1 MHLLRQRIVASWQLL
16 QRPGFSMINLS
27 SLVSSSYRNRL
38 FWVLHIIGWAGVG
51 VLSIPFAGITYLT
64 WVQAAA
70 LSVGRTTIGFVLT
83 WRFRTIY
90 QRFLKSD
97 MSTRTIVVAV
107 ILICFAG
114 SCIDQVFTRVYGN
127 LLGYNMQDADVITY
141 LRSSIAM
148 RWLIYLFWSVL
159 YFGCVYWLD
168 TQRMQLELAEAEAFA
183 QASELKMLKAQ
194 INPHFLFN
202 ALNSILAESG
212 DNPRLR
218 NLTLA
223 LSDYLRFSLQQ
234 QRDRGILG
242 HELEALENYLRVE
255 KARFEDNLEY
265 VIETDAQ
272 SRSALAPNA
281 LIQPLLENAI
291 KYGQRTSQ
299 MPLRL
304 RIEARVE
311 KREGGDELMVR
322 VTNSGK
328 WVPPETNQSTKTG
341 LANLRRRLELVYA
354 GRARLDVNT
363 RDQEVAVT
371 VWLPAEQATRGRE

>member
-1 MHLLRQRIVASWQLL
+1 
-16 QRPGFSMINLS
+16 MINLS

-38 FWVLHIIGWAGVG
+38 FWVLHIIGWAGIG

-64 WVQAAA
+64 WVEAAT
-70 LSVGRTTIGFVLT
+70 LSVGRTVVGILLT
-83 WRFRTIY
+83 WRFRPIY
-90 QRFLKSD
+90 RRFFRSD
-97 MSTRTIVVAV
+97 MSTRRIVVAV
-107 ILICFAG
+107 ILICFVG
-114 SCIDQVFTRVYGN
+114 SCIDQVFTRIYGH
-127 LLGYNMQDADVITY
+127 LLGFNMQDADIITY

-168 TQRMQLELAEAEAFA
+168 TQRIQLELAEAEAFA

-242 HELEALENYLRVE
+242 HELDALENYLRVE

-265 VIETDAQ
+265 TIETDAQ
-272 SRSALAPNA
+272 ARNALAPNA

-311 KREGGDELMVR
+311 DREEGEELMVR
-322 VTNSGK
+322 VTNSGE
-328 WVPPETNQSTKTG
+328 WVPPETNYSTKTG
-341 LANLRRRLELVYA
+341 LANLRRRLELVYG

-363 RDQEVAVT
+363 RGKEVAVT
-371 VWLPAEQATRGRE
+371 VWLPAEQAARGKE